1 MPTFAQIK
9 KLRELCPTIDMKRC
23 KEALKEHGC
32 DIDKAAEHLRGGG
45 GEAAGAPAPAPTVPA
60 PAATAT
66 STEAPAEQDA
76 AAVAPPVVPPP
87 AEEHVEPAAVAAP
100 PPAEPPLAE
109 PPAEPPATS
118 VEPAVAAA
126 EPPTAEPA
134 EAAAATAV
142 RADGAEE
149 EEAEEEAAAAALV
162 LGSTAKALF
171 DYDPQLAEELRV
183 KEGELVNVLEKFD
196 DGWWKVENA
205 DGGAGVVP
213 ASYLELLSGEG
224 IELVRRRSTIE
235 EAAVRAQRR
244 LSEQGIAPTASGVSP
259 M

>member
-45 GEAAGAPAPAPTVPA
+45 GEAAGAPAPAPTAPA
-60 PAATAT
+60 PAAATT
-66 STEAPAEQDA
+66 STGAPAEQDA

-100 PPAEPPLAE
+100 PLAE
-109 PPAEPPATS
+109 PPAEPPVTS

-149 EEAEEEAAAAALV
+149 EEAEEEAAEPALV